1 MICSQDYGERE
12 TPLGLAKWLFVDE
25 LEQFLAGGRL
35 ELLEIDRAVIV
46 RVGGFELLLDDS
58 QVLFLVQR
66 AVIIRIGGLDLRLG
80 EPALELFGVE
90 LPIIVRVY
98 FLEHLERAG
107 IGLRQVDR
115 PIIVGIERLERC
127 QAKAPRPLPSE
138 KLVLSRS

>member
-1 MICSQDYGERE
+1 MSLSSSWPAGDSSSLRS
-12 TPLGLAKWLFVDE
+12 TVPSLSGLAASNF
-25 LEQFLAGGRL
+25 FLTTA
-35 ELLEIDRAVIV
+35 I
-46 RVGGFELLLDDS
+46 
-58 QVLFLVQR
+58 VQR

-90 LPIIVRVY
+90 RPVIVRVY

-107 IGLRQVDR
+107 ISLRQVDR

-138 KLVLSRS
+138 NCVESLLAT

>member
-1 MICSQDYGERE
+1 MMTSSAC
-12 TPLGLAKWLFVDE
+12 
-25 LEQFLAGGRL
+25 GRL

-46 RVGGFELLLDDS
+46 RIGGFELLLDDS

-90 LPIIVRVY
+90 LPVIVRVY

-115 PIIVGIERLERC
+115 SIIVGIERLERC

-138 KLVLSRS
+138 KLVLSLF

>member
-1 MICSQDYGERE
+1 MQNGLYLSEQSQQR
-12 TPLGLAKWLFVDE
+12 LAGPAA
-25 LEQFLAGGRL
+25 QFLGIERT
-35 ELLEIDRAVIV
+35 VIV

-66 AVIIRIGGLDLRLG
+66 AVIIRIGGLDLCLG
-80 EPALELFGVE
+80 EPALELLRVQR
-90 LPIIVRVY
+90 PVIIRVD
-98 FLEHLERAG
+98 FLEHFERAG

-138 KLVLSRS
+138 KPVLSLS